1 MAELK
6 EIQIKQLSN
15 EDIKKL
21 ISKLSK
27 ENTDLKNKSA
37 SKDEEILNLK
47 NINASKDAEILSQNA
62 QILDLKTENEKKDAQ
77 ILNLKTE
84 NEAILKQCMKE
95 KFYFIDENI
104 YKKYD
109 SEQQDT
115 NDNIQMKI
123 IPDKI
128 KCENEFNK
136 FKNSVSSI
144 DTKINNKVNKIN
156 NTSNISKFLDK
167 NDLNNI
173 INHKFGDNM
182 TIDNF
187 LKAFNNAIINNIN
200 KNWEL
205 QDRKTL
211 KAEIEKMYN
220 EVKKIFYNEIPEHI
234 KQLKLDMLLS
244 SILSKEYIEKDINA
258 NFVTINTQNYSTIPL
273 GNGIKFLNPIDDKE
287 YKFNKDYII
296 KKITNNV
303 GIMNAYYKTIQKFI
317 TNKFDKSQLKKTI
330 IQIVNNTNIYFCD
343 LPKSYLGVTICNGD
357 IFISGK
363 YLQEALHK
371 SDNKYYNFTA
381 ISKIYLTI
389 LHEIAHKLQYTLRK
403 DYKSEDECNYFIK
416 TFFFK
421 TDTDRAFD
429 LLENIQIDQGQ
440 SYYQV
445 KFNVFKKLNND
456 ELDDAKLYE
465 ALHTIPTEC
474 ESGDFFDNEIYLG
487 KKQTYVTKK
496 ISEFFLLSSCERYND
511 YIEQMKNL
519 FEGKNSERTT
529 NANYKFIGEGETL
542 CYHSYIRG
550 YN

>member
-27 ENTDLKNKSA
+27 ENTD
-37 SKDEEILNLK
+37 LK

-220 EVKKIFYNEIPEHI
+220 EVKKIFDNEMPEHI
-234 KQLKLDMLLS
+234 KQLK
-244 SILSKEYIEKDINA
+244 
-258 NFVTINTQNYSTIPL
+258 
-273 GNGIKFLNPIDDKE
+273 
-287 YKFNKDYII
+287 
-296 KKITNNV
+296 
-303 GIMNAYYKTIQKFI
+303 
-317 TNKFDKSQLKKTI
+317 
-330 IQIVNNTNIYFCD
+330 
-343 LPKSYLGVTICNGD
+343 
-357 IFISGK
+357 
-363 YLQEALHK
+363 
-371 SDNKYYNFTA
+371 
-381 ISKIYLTI
+381 
-389 LHEIAHKLQYTLRK
+389 
-403 DYKSEDECNYFIK
+403 
-416 TFFFK
+416 
-421 TDTDRAFD
+421 
-429 LLENIQIDQGQ
+429 
-440 SYYQV
+440 
-445 KFNVFKKLNND
+445 
-456 ELDDAKLYE
+456 
-465 ALHTIPTEC
+465 
-474 ESGDFFDNEIYLG
+474 
-487 KKQTYVTKK
+487 
-496 ISEFFLLSSCERYND
+496 
-511 YIEQMKNL
+511 
-519 FEGKNSERTT
+519 
-529 NANYKFIGEGETL
+529 
-542 CYHSYIRG
+542 
-550 YN
+550 

>member
-47 NINASKDAEILSQNA
+47 NINASKDAEILSQN
-62 QILDLKTENEKKDAQ
+62 AQ

-205 QDRKTL
+205 QDRKSL

-220 EVKKIFYNEIPEHI
+220 EVKKIF
-234 KQLKLDMLLS
+234 
-244 SILSKEYIEKDINA
+244 
-258 NFVTINTQNYSTIPL
+258 
-273 GNGIKFLNPIDDKE
+273 
-287 YKFNKDYII
+287 
-296 KKITNNV
+296 
-303 GIMNAYYKTIQKFI
+303 
-317 TNKFDKSQLKKTI
+317 
-330 IQIVNNTNIYFCD
+330 
-343 LPKSYLGVTICNGD
+343 
-357 IFISGK
+357 
-363 YLQEALHK
+363 
-371 SDNKYYNFTA
+371 
-381 ISKIYLTI
+381 
-389 LHEIAHKLQYTLRK
+389 
-403 DYKSEDECNYFIK
+403 
-416 TFFFK
+416 
-421 TDTDRAFD
+421 
-429 LLENIQIDQGQ
+429 
-440 SYYQV
+440 
-445 KFNVFKKLNND
+445 
-456 ELDDAKLYE
+456 
-465 ALHTIPTEC
+465 
-474 ESGDFFDNEIYLG
+474 
-487 KKQTYVTKK
+487 
-496 ISEFFLLSSCERYND
+496 
-511 YIEQMKNL
+511 
-519 FEGKNSERTT
+519 
-529 NANYKFIGEGETL
+529 
-542 CYHSYIRG
+542 
-550 YN
+550 